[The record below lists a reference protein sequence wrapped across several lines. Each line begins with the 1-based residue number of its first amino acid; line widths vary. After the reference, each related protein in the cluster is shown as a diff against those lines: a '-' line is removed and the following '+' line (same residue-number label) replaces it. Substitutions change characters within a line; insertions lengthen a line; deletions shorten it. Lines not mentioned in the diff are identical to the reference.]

1 MPRFSRSSAPD
12 GSRAKSSCAS
22 CSKGRASPSPR
33 RRCPG
38 ISAISASPRSP
49 PPTGAPTTRRPSRA
63 APASAPTW
71 SSSSP
76 RCSSLWTGWGRCS
89 WSRRRRAERRRWVS
103 RSTGRRGRNMDSMPL
118 GWQVVDATLKLVKPA
133 ADIITTEK
141 FRNFELS
148 LEWNIAK
155 NGNSGIFYRASE
167 DRDYNAIY
175 WSAPEM
181 QVLDDAGHPDGQSR
195 LTAAGADYGLYPS
208 PAGVVKPAGQW
219 NAVRLVVNGNHV
231 EHWLNGV
238 KVVEYELGSPEWEA
252 KVKCRKLASHP
263 HYGRNAEGYIGLQEH
278 EYPVAFRNIKI
289 RVLP

>member
-1 MPRFSRSSAPD
+1 VNHLTAITLLGACLAGALSAVPQ
-12 GSRAKSSCAS
+12 AALAQQAS
-22 CSKGRASPSPR
+22 TNGP
-33 RRCPG
+33 
-38 ISAISASPRSP
+38 
-49 PPTGAPTTRRPSRA
+49 APLNTLTTAERA
-63 APASAPTW
+63 A
-71 SSSSP
+71 
-76 RCSSLWTGWGRCS
+76 GWRLLFDGKTTAG
-89 WSRRRRAERRRWVS
+89 W
-103 RSTGRRGRNMDSMPL
+103 RGWKMDSMPS
-118 GWQVVDATLKLVKPA
+118 GWQVVDGTLKRVKPA
-133 ADIITTEK
+133 ADIITTDK

-167 DRDYNAIY
+167 DDDAIY

-219 NAVRLVVNGNHV
+219 NQVRIVVNGNHV

-238 KVVEYELGSPEWEA
+238 KVVEYELGSPDWEA
-252 KVKCRKLASHP
+252 KVKASKFAPHA